1 MVDEWLKKALPL
13 IAIPGCERFQS
24 NPIPAPSQT
33 SNRFGM
39 SSPSQ
44 LSAALL
50 AATPVVGVESRVISG
65 SILVLDLIAG
75 VLLAV
80 ISILVSVLI
89 T

>member
-1 MVDEWLKKALPL
+1 
-13 IAIPGCERFQS
+13 
-24 NPIPAPSQT
+24 
-33 SNRFGM
+33 M